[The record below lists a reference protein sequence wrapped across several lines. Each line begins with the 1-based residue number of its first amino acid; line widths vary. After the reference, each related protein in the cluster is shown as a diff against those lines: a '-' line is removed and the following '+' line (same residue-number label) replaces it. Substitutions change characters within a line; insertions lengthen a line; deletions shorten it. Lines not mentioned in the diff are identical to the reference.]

1 MVSRTAPRPAAEPPT
16 APKNAPIPIPAPA
29 AHGIFDAMED
39 SRPIIVGSGI
49 AGLWTAWRLA
59 AEGQRALV
67 LTKGKLA
74 DSASAWAQGGIA
86 VALGP
91 GDSPSQHAADTL
103 AAGDGLSDP
112 EAVRV
117 LTNEGPDRI
126 RELVALGA
134 VFDRGPD
141 GTLRFGLEAAHT
153 RPRIVHAGG
162 DQTGAAV
169 MAFLTEKVRHHPLI
183 EILRYS
189 EVAALRH
196 DGTRVTGVL
205 ALRGGEPVEL
215 PASHVI
221 LATGGVG
228 QLYSVT
234 TNPLVA
240 TGDGWALA
248 WRVGAEL
255 RDIEFLQFHP
265 TALKLPGVNP
275 APLITEA
282 VRGAGGVLVDREG
295 RRFCFDADPRGELAP
310 RDVVARAVATADATG
325 GAWLDAREVH
335 DFAGR
340 FPGVTRILDD
350 HGLNPRQDLIPV
362 APALH
367 YAMGGIR
374 TDLDGRSSR
383 PGLWAV
389 GEVAS
394 TGVHGANRLASN
406 SLLEG
411 LVFADRVARAV
422 VATHNEPGWMEGT
435 RVRPVPARRNE
446 AFISRLGHPA
456 PLRHPAPAFPPL
468 EPADVATRVADDRA
482 AGLLAGMREVM
493 TADVGMLR
501 TEAGLRRAQ
510 HALADLARQLPPAAW
525 RSANQ
530 LLVARLIAHAAL
542 RRRESRGGH
551 RRLDYPPAPAPARTP
566 S

>member
-1 MVSRTAPRPAAEPPT
+1 MPAS
-16 APKNAPIPIPAPA
+16 
-29 AHGIFDAMED
+29 
-39 SRPIIVGSGI
+39 SRPIIVGTGI

-59 AEGQRALV
+59 AEGQASLL
-67 LTKGKLA
+67 LTKGLLA

-103 AAGDGLSDP
+103 AAGDGMSDP
-112 EAVRV
+112 EAVRI

-126 RELVALGA
+126 RQLLAAGA

-141 GTLRFGLEAAHT
+141 GSLRFGLEAAHT
-153 RPRIVHAGG
+153 RPRIIHAGG
-162 DQTGAAV
+162 DRTGAAIV
-169 MAFLTEKVRHHPLI
+169 AFLTDIVRRHPLI
-183 EILRYS
+183 EILRYT

-196 DGTRVTGVL
+196 DGWRVTGVV
-205 ALRGGEPVEL
+205 AVRNGELVEL
-215 PASHVI
+215 PSTDVV

-228 QLYSVT
+228 QLYAVT

-282 VRGAGGVLVDREG
+282 VRGAGGILVDKDG
-295 RRFCFDADPRGELAP
+295 RRFAFDADPRGELAP
-310 RDVVARAVATADATG
+310 RDVVARAVAAADATG
-325 GAWLDAREVH
+325 GAWLDAREI
-335 DFAGR
+335 DGFAAR
-340 FPGVTRILDD
+340 FPGVTEILQR
-350 HGLNPRQDLIPV
+350 HGLNPGKDLIPV

-374 TDLDGRSSR
+374 TDLDGRSTR

-389 GEVAS
+389 GEVAC

-411 LVFADRVARAV
+411 MVFADRVARALL
-422 VATHNEPGWMEGT
+422 AGPRTSEAAQAGKTWMEG
-435 RVRPVPARRNE
+435 VRPHVVPHRPAEVLTAALGVARTP
-446 AFISRLGHPA
+446 RL
-456 PLRHPAPAFPPL
+456 PLPAFPPSDGDAL
-468 EPADVATRVADDRA
+468 AGRAADDA
-482 AGLLAGMREVM
+482 AAPAVAEMRRIM
-493 TADVGMLR
+493 TNDVSLVR
-501 TEAGLRRAQ
+501 TETGLRRARK
-510 HALADLARQLPPAAW
+510 ALTRLAHQLPPEAW
-525 RSANQ
+525 RTHHQ
-530 LLVARLIAHAAL
+530 LLVARLITRAAL

-551 RRLDYPPAPAPARTP
+551 RRLDYPPPPSLSAPVVRAPSGTP
-566 S
+566 IP

>member
-1 MVSRTAPRPAAEPPT
+1 MHPA
-16 APKNAPIPIPAPA
+16 
-29 AHGIFDAMED
+29 
-39 SRPIIVGSGI
+39 RPIIVGTGI

-59 AEGQRALV
+59 AEGQPSRL
-67 LTKGKLA
+67 LTKGLLA

-126 RELVALGA
+126 RELLALGA

-141 GTLRFGLEAAHT
+141 GSLRFGLEAAHT
-153 RPRIVHAGG
+153 RPRIIHAGG
-162 DQTGAAV
+162 DRTGAAIV
-169 MAFLTEKVRHHPLI
+169 AFLTDIVRRHPLI
-183 EILRYS
+183 EILRYT

-196 DGTRVTGVL
+196 DGARVTGVSAIRNGTL
-205 ALRGGEPVEL
+205 LEL
-215 PASHVI
+215 EARDVV

-228 QLYSVT
+228 QLYAVT

-248 WRVGAEL
+248 WRAGADL
-255 RDIEFLQFHP
+255 RDLEFLQFHP

-282 VRGAGGVLVDREG
+282 VRGAGAILVDRDG
-295 RRFCFDADPRGELAP
+295 RRFAFDADPRGELAP
-310 RDVVARAVATADATG
+310 RDVVARAVAAADATG
-325 GAWLDAREVH
+325 GAWLDAREIR
-335 DFAGR
+335 DFAER
-340 FPGVTRILDD
+340 FPGVTKILAEQ
-350 HGLNPRQDLIPV
+350 GLDAGQDLIPV

-374 TDLDGRSSR
+374 TDLDGRSTR
-383 PGLWAV
+383 EGLWAV
-389 GEVAS
+389 GEAAS

-411 LVFADRVARAV
+411 LVFADRVARAL
-422 VATHNEPGWMEGT
+422 VAGDADRG
-435 RVRPVPARRNE
+435 ARRGWTE
-446 AFISRLGHPA
+446 RSATRAIPASR
-456 PLRHPAPAFPPL
+456 APAFLSRWPAVRLGEQPL
-468 EPADVATRVADDRA
+468 PAFPDAPDPTAGHEADNAA
-482 AGLLAGMREVM
+482 AGLRAEMRQIM
-493 TADVGMLR
+493 TTDVGMVR
-501 TEAGLRRAQ
+501 TETGLQ
-510 HALADLARQLPPAAW
+510 HAKRALGRLARQVPPQAW
-525 RSANQ
+525 RTANQ
-530 LLVARLIAHAAL
+530 ILTARLITHAAL

-551 RRLDYPPAPAPARTP
+551 RRLDYPPLARAGGPPA
-566 S
+566 